1 MATPTLELHETMIRL
16 TKGIISARKR
26 LGAQVAVTGPIAA
39 VLEGSPLA
47 GLLGRP
53 TSELEASI
61 GLWENRL
68 KLERTKAPA

>member
-1 MATPTLELHETMIRL
+1 MDTIELHETMIRL
-16 TKGIISARKR
+16 TKGIVSARKR
-26 LGAQVAVTGPIAA
+26 LGAQHAVTGSIAA

-47 GLLGRP
+47 GLVNRP

-68 KLERTKAPA
+68 KLERSKAPA